1 MKIFLFDKKKKRKE
15 EDVCVKKRR
24 ADGRRG
30 GREEE
35 KKRRRKEG
43 KWETKKRVKAARATF
58 FFRGVEGPALGP
70 IRHARLAA
78 STGLVSSRV
87 LQPYDRNGGRGRGGR
102 LGMIDCM

>member
-43 KWETKKRVKAARATF
+43 KWETKKRALKRHERLF
-58 FFRGVEGPALGP
+58 F
-70 IRHARLAA
+70 
-78 STGLVSSRV
+78 SR
-87 LQPYDRNGGRGRGGR
+87 RGRARTRPDGACAPRRFNGVSQQQSFTA
-102 LGMIDCM
+102 L